1 MDRPVLHAFVRELLA
16 LERLQA
22 FAAALP
28 ARARVSE
35 PVLPLLLATL
45 HEQLERGL
53 VCLLPEDADAR
64 DAAEAAGWFVGADR
78 VALLPGRG
86 VRWSS
91 GLEPPPHLVG
101 ERARALD
108 VLAEGG
114 LVCASATA
122 LAEGMPPVSERPA
135 PVRLEVGAEPGLDG
149 LAESLALAGY
159 ERVDRAEERGQFAVR
174 GGIVDVFPTTG
185 REPLRVE
192 LYGDEIEQVRAFS
205 PFTQRAL
212 HTVDDAVV
220 YPAVER
226 KADLREPTL
235 ADDEELQPP
244 APEIPKDLVRV
255 LDRTPDFI
263 WQPDEVRRVW
273 AEEGLDEISLKGTS
287 ELDPFPQSQAFSFEA
302 QRPAIAARGLAEAET
317 ELNGF
322 VRGGNRVVV
331 AFPHAGEALRTEN
344 LLKRA
349 ESRIVAAG
357 QDLPEQPELLFAV
370 APARRG
376 FVWREL
382 GLVLLPDTQV
392 FRKRPPRADR
402 RLGRALA
409 SFADLRS
416 GDFIVHEDHGV
427 GKLVGFETKE
437 VAGVTRD
444 YLFLAFRGDDRLY
457 VPHEQLGKVS
467 KYIGADASSPALSK
481 LGGKAWQNLKAR
493 ARESV
498 RELATELIALYA
510 QRQQAPGTPYD
521 LGHEWLERLET
532 EFPYRETEDQAR
544 AIEAVKEDLEAPRPM
559 DRLVCGDVGFGKT
572 EVAVRAAF
580 AAAVNGKQTL
590 VLCPTTILAEQHWNT
605 FKARYRDFPVRVEM
619 VSRFRKPAETKR
631 ILKEF
636 EEGKIEV
643 LVGTHRVLSRDV
655 IPKDLGLVIL
665 DEEQRFGV
673 AQKEL
678 LRSLRL
684 EVDVLALSATPIPRT
699 LHMSLSGLRDISIIE
714 TPPEGRRPI
723 RTTVGEYDEELV
735 RTALERELERGGQA
749 FYLHNRVE
757 TIEEAAEKLR
767 QLCPK
772 IRFIVAHGQMRE
784 RELEEK
790 MHAFLRGDGDV
801 LVSTTIIESGID
813 IPQANTLIVERADAL
828 GLSQLYQIRGR
839 VGRSD
844 VTAHAYLLYPDAM
857 ELSPEARA
865 RLSTLADHTEL
876 GAGFQIAM
884 RDLEIRGAGDLLGA
898 EQSGHVAALGFELYV
913 EMLAEAVA
921 ELQGQRRLATRPV
934 RVDARVDAYVPASY
948 VSSEALKIDIHR
960 RLALAES
967 DDELRE
973 LHAALEDRYGPVPE
987 PVEHL
992 FAIQEAKLKL
1002 ARLGADYLIYRGGRA
1017 TVGPLVL
1024 GSAELRAL
1032 RDVSDTAVYTS
1043 AKREV
1048 SQRTDA
1054 LEGAIGLVD
1063 AIVVARQAA

>member
-16 LERLQA
+16 LERLQS

-64 DAAEAAGWFVGADR
+64 DAAEAAGWFIGAER

-86 VRWSS
+86 VRWGS

-108 VLAEGG
+108 VLAGGG

-122 LAEGMPPVSERPA
+122 LAEGVPPLAARAE
-135 PVRLEVGAEPGLDG
+135 PVRLDVGAEPGLDG

-174 GGIVDVFPTTG
+174 GGLVDVFPTTG

-212 HTVDDAVV
+212 HPVEGAVI

-226 KADLREPTL
+226 RAELTEPTL
-235 ADDEELQPP
+235 PDDDFGPVT
-244 APEIPKDLVRV
+244 PEVPRDLVPV
-255 LDRTPDFI
+255 LDRMPDFV
-263 WQPDEVRRVW
+263 WEPDEVRRVW
-273 AEEGLDEISLKGTS
+273 TEESLEEISLKGSS
-287 ELDPFPQSQAFSFEA
+287 ELDPFPQGQPFSFEA

-317 ELNGF
+317 ELSGF

-331 AFPHAGEALRTEN
+331 AFPHAGEALRTQN

-349 ESRIVAAG
+349 ESRVLETG
-357 QDLPEQPELLFAV
+357 EELPEQPELLFAV
-370 APARRG
+370 AAARRG

-409 SFADLRS
+409 SFADLRT

-427 GKLVGFETKE
+427 GRLLGFETKE

-467 KYIGADASSPALSK
+467 KYIGADASAPALSK
-481 LGGKAWQNLKAR
+481 LGGKAWQNLRAR

-510 QRQQAPGTPYD
+510 QRQQAPGVAYD
-521 LGHEWLERLET
+521 LQNEWLERLET

-590 VLCPTTILAEQHWNT
+590 FLCPTTILAEQHWNT
-605 FKARYRDFPVRVEM
+605 FKARFLDFPVRVEM
-619 VSRFRKPAETKR
+619 ISRFRRPAEAKQV
-631 ILKEF
+631 LKDF
-636 EEGKIEV
+636 AEGKVEV
-643 LVGTHRVLSRDV
+643 LIGTHRVLSRDV

-723 RTTVGEYDEELV
+723 RTTVGEYDEELIK
-735 RTALERELERGGQA
+735 TALEREIAREGQA

-757 TIEEAAEKLR
+757 TIEEAAEKLQ
-767 QLCPK
+767 QLCPGL
-772 IRFIVAHGQMRE
+772 RFIVAHGQMRE

-790 MHAFLRGDGDV
+790 MHAFLRGDADV

-813 IPQANTLIVERADAL
+813 IPQANTLIVERADVL

-844 VTAHAYLLYPDAM
+844 VTAHAYLLYPDAS

-921 ELQGQRRLATRPV
+921 ELQGQRRVATRPV
-934 RVDARVDAYVPASY
+934 RVDARVDAYVPATY
-948 VSSEALKIDIHR
+948 VASEALKIDIHR

-973 LHAALEDRYGPVPE
+973 LHATLEDRYGPVPE

-1002 ARLGADYLIYRGGRA
+1002 AQLGADYLVYRGGRA

-1032 RDVSDTAVYTS
+1032 RDVTDTAVYTS

-1048 SQRTDA
+1048 SQRTEA